1 MWWFL
6 VVIAALF
13 EVGCATG
20 LKYANYSLTWM
31 LTAIAIIISYGILII
46 LSSRLPTSS
55 VYAVFVGLG
64 TVGTVAVHMIF
75 FGTPLNIGVILF
87 ILLLLIGVLGLKTVT
102 DRKIKQKEVG
112 RS

>member
-13 EVGCATG
+13 EVGWATG
-20 LKYANYSLTWM
+20 LKYANDSLTWI

-46 LSSRLPTSS
+46 SSTRLPTST

-64 TVGTVAVHMIF
+64 TVGTVAVDMIF

-87 ILLLLIGVLGLKTVT
+87 VSLLLIGVLGLKSVT
-102 DRKIKQKEVG
+102 DRKIKQKEG
-112 RS
+112 KRA

>member
-13 EVGCATG
+13 EVGWATG
-20 LKYANYSLTWM
+20 LKYANDSLTWI

-46 LSSRLPTSS
+46 SSTRLPTST

-64 TVGTVAVHMIF
+64 TVGTVAVDMIF